1 MKAKTEWWPG
11 HPKCALESL
20 PQHKHQHN
28 ARLTLKPK
36 QTNKQTKTES
46 KTLALESFSRE
57 YPVEDA
63 MCCNL
68 ERTKRKAGG
77 GGEAVEKGGGTP
89 TAKTT
94 KKENKRKTTII
105 LGSKFSKRLK
115 NMGGRKGRKWNLS
128 ARLETSVRRN
138 KNQTLQEAS
147 IGVNQRPFN

>member
-68 ERTKRKAGG
+68 ERTKRKGG
-77 GGEAVEKGGGTP
+77 GSGGEG
-89 TAKTT
+89 
-94 KKENKRKTTII
+94 
-105 LGSKFSKRLK
+105 
-115 NMGGRKGRKWNLS
+115 
-128 ARLETSVRRN
+128 RRN
-138 KNQTLQEAS
+138 TDREDDEERKQKKDNNHSRQQIFETT
-147 IGVNQRPFN
+147 